1 MASNIWTSMFSGASG
16 PLGVPG
22 TPSTAPGTGPDNM
35 NAGQFRPD
43 SRAQNMAAGV
53 PYQFVPCYPP
63 FVRFANV
70 EGIVYL
76 PRYRVMVFGANG
88 TAAGTTTQTYS
99 FSNPTIVI
107 GRSAAAIIADGN
119 TGLPIGRNSLDTFKS
134 QMFRSG
140 PGSSDLIDAGAGG
153 QSATGPNVLTFG
165 SALWGSAAQP
175 ALIQGNGLFVDTGGF
190 LSVTCQTLYANL
202 EVHCVIWCV
211 EEYGP
216 SRG

>member
-1 MASNIWTSMFSGASG
+1 MASDLWNKMFAGASG

-22 TPSTAPGTGPDNM
+22 TPSATPTTGPDGINR
-35 NAGQFRPD
+35 GQLRPD
-43 SRAQNMAAGV
+43 SRAQNMANDV

-63 FVRFANV
+63 FVRLANV

-76 PRYRVMVFGANG
+76 PRFRVMVFGANG
-88 TAAGTTTQTYS
+88 TAAATTTQTYS

-107 GRSAAAIIADGN
+107 GRSAAAILADGLDD
-119 TGLPIGRNSLDTFKS
+119 LPVGRASLDTFKT

-153 QSATGPNVLTFG
+153 QSVTGPNVLTLG
-165 SALWGSAAQP
+165 SALWGTAAQP

-190 LSVTCQTLYANL
+190 LSVTCQTLFANL
-202 EVHCVIWCV
+202 EVHTVIWCI

-216 SRG
+216 ARG

>member
-1 MASNIWTSMFSGASG
+1 MASDLWKTMFGGESG

-22 TPSTAPGTGPDNM
+22 TPSATPTTGPDGI
-35 NAGQFRPD
+35 NAGQLRPD

-63 FVRFANV
+63 FVRLANV
-70 EGIVYL
+70 QGIVYL
-76 PRYRVMVFGANG
+76 PRFRVMVFGANG

-107 GRSAAAIIADGN
+107 GRSAAAILADGV
-119 TGLPIGRNSLDTFKS
+119 TDLRVGRASLDTFKT

-153 QSATGPNVLTFG
+153 QATTGPNVNTLG
-165 SALWGSAAQP
+165 SALWGTAAQP

-190 LSVTCQTLYANL
+190 LSVTCQTLYNNL
-202 EVHCVIWCV
+202 EVHCVIWV
-211 EEYGP
+211 IEEYGP
-216 SRG
+216 ARG